1 MNILVC
7 AAQVPFA
14 RGGAEMLAEGLS
26 EALNTRGHR
35 AEIVALPFQWQPHT
49 ELFKSALAWRLLD
62 LKMANGVRVDR
73 IIATKF
79 PSYAAQH
86 PHKIVWLVH
95 QYRQAYDW
103 YGTPLSEFTPTP
115 EHQKTREQIFQLD
128 TRTLNEA
135 QARFAISRNVAARL
149 KRFNALDAT
158 PLYPPPRL
166 TGKFY
171 AGEYGD
177 YVLYVGRL
185 DRAKRIDLLLR
196 ALALTN
202 TPALTKQGR
211 VVIAGTGAE
220 ERALKQLAYSLH
232 IADRVEFPGFVDDA
246 RVLELYANARAVFY
260 APVDEDYGFV
270 AVEALMAGR
279 PVITTDDAGG
289 VLEFIEDGEDGW
301 VTSVQIPEI
310 AQALT
315 RAFESAEQCRAL
327 GQAGRERVQAISWD
341 AVVEALTA

>member
-1 MNILVC
+1 
-7 AAQVPFA
+7 
-14 RGGAEMLAEGLS
+14 MLAEGLC
-26 EALNTRGHR
+26 EALKERGHN
-35 AEIVALPFQWQPHT
+35 AEIVALPFQWLPHG
-49 ELFKSALAWRLLD
+49 ELFKSALAWRLVD
-62 LKMANGVRVDR
+62 LKTANGVNVDR

-86 PHKIVWLVH
+86 PNKIVWLVH

-103 YGTPLSEFTPTP
+103 YGTPLSEFTASA
-115 EHQKTREQIFQLD
+115 EDQNTRKQIFELD
-128 TRTLNEA
+128 WRALGEA
-135 QARFAISRNVAARL
+135 QARYAISKNVAARL
-149 KRFNALDAT
+149 KRFNALDAM

-196 ALALTN
+196 AMVK
-202 TPALTKQGR
+202 TKTGR
-211 VVIAGTGAE
+211 LVIAGTGL
-220 ERALKQLAYSLH
+220 ERAALERLAVTPGL
-232 IADRVEFPGFVDDA
+232 AGRVEFTGYADDA

-270 AVEALMAGR
+270 TVEALMAAR

-289 VLEFIEDGEDGW
+289 VLEFIEDGVNGR
-301 VTSVQIPEI
+301 VTTANPDAI
-310 AQALT
+310 ADALNE
-315 RAFESAEQCRAL
+315 AFENAALCRER
-327 GQAGRERVQAISWD
+327 GERGRERVQGITWD
-341 AVVEALTA
+341 KVVETLTA

>member
-1 MNILVC
+1 MNILIC
-7 AAQVPFA
+7 AAQVPFT
-14 RGGAEMLAEGLS
+14 RGGAELLAEGLRD
-26 EALNTRGHR
+26 ALQQAGHR
-35 AEIVALPFQWQPHT
+35 CEIVALPFQWSPHT

-62 LKMANGVRVDR
+62 LKMANGVPVDR

-103 YGTPLSEFTPTP
+103 YGTPLSEFTASD
-115 EHQKTREQIFQLD
+115 QDRADREKLFSLD
-128 TRTLNEA
+128 RRMLGEA
-135 QARFAISRNVAARL
+135 QARFAISKNVAARL

-166 TGKFY
+166 TGRFY

-177 YVLYVGRL
+177 SVLYVGRL

-196 ALALTN
+196 ALAK
-202 TPALTKQGR
+202 TKQGR

-220 ERALKQLAYSLH
+220 EKNLKQLAETLG
-232 IADRVEFPGFVDDA
+232 IAARVSFLGFVDDA

-260 APVDEDYGFV
+260 APVDEDYGF
-270 AVEALMAGR
+270 ATVEALMSAR

-289 VLEFIEDGEDGW
+289 VLEFIETDKDGW
-301 VTSVQIPEI
+301 VTAAKPEEI
-310 AQALT
+310 AEVLS
-315 RAFESAEQCRAL
+315 RAFDDAARCRAL
-327 GQAGRERVQAISWD
+327 GEEGRERVKTIRWER
-341 AVVEALTA
+341 VVKSLTT